1 MLNYFAVYLLQKDK
15 EVSVGFIVMII
26 FPFLWLVNGWRKLMI

>member
-26 FPFLWLVNGWRKLMI
+26 FPFPLVG